1 MSIVKKVCIVFFLI
15 ISVWNVYMANQK
27 RMFAPSDHML
37 RNIEALAIEEGNEYI
52 CIGEGDLVCP
62 VSKMKVE
69 LVYIIKK

>member
-1 MSIVKKVCIVFFLI
+1 MSIVKKVCIVFFLVV
-15 ISVWNVYMANQK
+15 SVLNVYKTIQK
-27 RMFAPSDHML
+27 RLCISSDHML

>member
-15 ISVWNVYMANQK
+15 LSVWHIYQTNEK
-27 RMFAPSDHML
+27 RLCASSDYTL

-52 CIGEGDLVCP
+52 CIGEGNLICP

-69 LVYIIKK
+69 LIYTIKK